1 MEELIQQFL
10 DYLSV
15 ERGLAPNTIQSYGRD
30 LRCFASFL
38 KKRNIESIEGVSHK
52 DITEFMWARKKD
64 GIAANS
70 IARALVAIRVFY
82 KFLVR
87 EQKAKQDP
95 TSILDSPKLWK
106 RIPDTLSVDEVERL
120 ITRPD
125 SRNILGIRD
134 RAILELLYATGI
146 RVSEIVGLSLNDLN
160 LGAGFLKCT
169 GKGQKERIVHVG
181 KKAQMAIDLYIS
193 KVRPQLVRP
202 KVSSNGLFLTRLG
215 KKMTRQMLWKIVKR
229 YAKAANIKKSITP
242 HTLRHSFATHMLER
256 GADLRVV
263 QELLGHADIATTQIY
278 THVDKE
284 RLKAIHSKYH
294 PRP

>member
-1 MEELIQQFL
+1 
-10 DYLSV
+10 
-15 ERGLAPNTIQSYGRD
+15 
-30 LRCFASFL
+30 
-38 KKRNIESIEGVSHK
+38 
-52 DITEFMWARKKD
+52 
-64 GIAANS
+64 
-70 IARALVAIRVFY
+70 
-82 KFLVR
+82 
-87 EQKAKQDP
+87 
-95 TSILDSPKLWK
+95 
-106 RIPDTLSVDEVERL
+106 VDEVERL

-169 GKGQKERIVHVG
+169 GKGQKECIVPVG

-242 HTLRHSFATHMLER
+242 HTLRHSFATHLLER